1 MNIKK
6 KKRQIAEN
14 RVSYL
19 VTEVEKSLKDNH
31 NLAEIQ
37 AKQAREF
44 SKKFNIKSGFSQRM
58 LFCHKCKRF
67 IVPGFNS
74 RIRLSK
80 IRKSV
85 NITCLCC
92 GFTYRKMINK
102 SQTYI

>member
-14 RVSYL
+14 RVDYL
-19 VTEVEKSLKDNH
+19 SSEIEKSLKHNH

-37 AKQAREF
+37 AKQARDF
-44 SKKFNIKSGFSQRM
+44 SKKFNIKTGFSQRM

-80 IRKSV
+80 IRKSI
-85 NITCLCC
+85 NITCLHC
-92 GFTYRKMINK
+92 GFTYRKMRI
-102 SQTYI
+102 